1 MLMRKFTKQINKCLV
16 IFFLASGISV
26 AYGQLVVSGVVK
38 DADDNSGLPGV
49 NVLVEGSKIGTITD
63 TNGSYSLQVPSE
75 SSVLRFSFIGY
86 RTIAVSVNSQSVI
99 NVVLEADVTQL
110 EEIVVTGYGVQKK
123 KEVTGAV
130 GSIKSDA
137 ILKAPTSDLGTA
149 MQGSIAGVNVQA
161 ADGRP
166 GAAANIQI
174 RGLGSINGG
183 AAPLYVVDGI
193 PFQGTPNIA
202 PEQIESVDVLKD
214 GASAAIYGV
223 RASNGVILITTKKG
237 QAGKMKVDLTAYKG
251 VQNITSGTP
260 LMDARQQLYAH
271 DITLEALGREPV
283 TFFLNP
289 NTLDFNSDFVGDV
302 QNQNAAIESY
312 NLLVSGG
319 QENITMSVN
328 TNYFRQEGVLINSGF
343 DRLSTRINGEFTKDK
358 FRVFAGV
365 GFTFEDQEQEPWA
378 LYEYAISQNPGQ
390 RGLFEIPTVGPN
402 EVQIDGDNEILYG
415 FLSRQLGNDD
425 ARNVNSS
432 NIALNLEYQII
443 DGLKFQANLG
453 RNSWNF
459 RRKFFQPQYLVF
471 NRDGDFSPTAS
482 RPQASLQET
491 FTFNTR
497 NTIESILS
505 YNRSFGKHNLDVLLG
520 VTYEE
525 YESKN
530 VGVGVNGLLSNDT
543 RVLGAGEDGTPPTGQ
558 DLKNTLVGK
567 LGRIRYNYNDRY
579 LFSANVRYDGS
590 SNFGPDNRYE
600 LFYGG
605 SFGWNI
611 TEEQFFRNAGLDFLT
626 NLKMRVS
633 YGRVGNQNIGA
644 YNFAAFIESGIDYPF
659 GPDEDLGVGAIQRGY
674 ANPLVQWETNVSR
687 NIGLDADLF
696 EGSLNFTFDYYRNNK
711 KDMLLSE
718 RLAPSTGTW
727 QTRAENQWNSR
738 TVNAGDMTNEG
749 IELALS
755 YRGQTSFGMK
765 WQVAAT
771 FTRNINEITNLNG
784 ATGLVF
790 GGGRPIVSNGSNTD
804 LTTFLTVGREGG
816 AFFLVQHDGV
826 IKNNEQL
833 DAYRDIDPSA
843 QLGDMM
849 YIDQN
854 GDNTIDD
861 LDRVYT
867 GSGQPDFESGISLS
881 GEFKGFDLFVQG
893 YYSHGAE
900 IYNGAKLYA
909 YTQGRHLDQYFAW
922 TPQNSDSDIPAFR
935 QDALHANN
943 RARSDYFLED
953 GTYFR
958 VRNITLGYSVPQSIL
973 KGKMGRARVYFTAM
987 NAFTLTDYEGYDPE
1001 VGGDGL
1007 LTRGVDIGNYPV
1019 ARRFL
1024 FGVQIG
1030 L

>member
-1 MLMRKFTKQINKCLV
+1 MKNSTKLFKRHLV
-16 IFFLASGISV
+16 TLLLVSNTLCVF
-26 AYGQLVVSGVVK
+26 GQQKVSGVVK
-38 DADDNSGLPGV
+38 DADDGTGLPGV
-49 NVLVEGSKIGTITD
+49 NVIVSGTKVGTITD
-63 TNGSYSLQVPSE
+63 ANGFYSIEVPGS
-75 SSVLRFSFIGY
+75 SSVLKFSFIGY
-86 RTIAVSVNSQSVI
+86 MTKEVKVNAQTVI
-99 NVVLEADVTQL
+99 DISLETDITELQ
-110 EEIVVTGYGVQKK
+110 EIVVVGYGTQRK

-130 GSIKSDA
+130 ASIKSDA

-166 GAAANIQI
+166 GAPANIQI

-183 AAPLYVVDGI
+183 ATPLYVVDGI

-202 PEQIESVDVLKD
+202 PEQIESVEVLKD

-237 QAGKMKVDLTAYKG
+237 EAGKMKVDFTAYKG

-260 LMDARQQLYAH
+260 LMNATQQLYAH

-289 NTLDFNSDFVGDV
+289 NTLDFDSDFVGDV
-302 QNQNAAIESY
+302 QNQNAAIENY

-319 QENITMSVN
+319 QDNINMSVN
-328 TNYFRQEGVLINSGF
+328 TNYFKQDGVLINSGF
-343 DRLSTRINGEFTKDK
+343 DRLSTRINGEFRKDRFK
-358 FRVFAGV
+358 VFAGV
-365 GFTFEDQEQEPWA
+365 GFTIENQEQEPWA

-390 RGLFEIPTVGPN
+390 RGLFEVPEIGPN
-402 EVQIDGDNEILYG
+402 EVQIDGENEILYS
-415 FLSRQLGNDD
+415 FLARQLGNDD
-425 ARNVNSS
+425 SRKINSS
-432 NIALNLEYQII
+432 NIALNLEYQVIE
-443 DGLKFQANLG
+443 GLTLRANLG
-453 RNSWNF
+453 RNTWNYQ
-459 RRKFFQPQYLVF
+459 RKFFQPQYLVF
-471 NRDGDFSPTAS
+471 NRDGEFSPTAS
-482 RPQASLQET
+482 RPLASLQES
-491 FTFNTR
+491 FIFNTR
-497 NTIESILS
+497 NVIEGILS
-505 YNRSFGKHNLDVLLG
+505 YNRSFGKHNVETLVG
-520 VTYEE
+520 ITYEE
-525 YESKN
+525 FENKN

-543 RVLGAGEDGTPPTGQ
+543 QVLGAGEEGTPPTGQ
-558 DLKNTLVGK
+558 DLRNTLAGK
-567 LGRIRYNYNDRY
+567 LGRVRYNYDDRY

-605 SFGWNI
+605 SLGWNI
-611 TEEQFFRNAGLDFLT
+611 SEEQFFKNAGLDFIT
-626 NLKMRVS
+626 NLKMRLS

-659 GPDEDLGVGAIQRGY
+659 GPDEELGIGAIQRGY

-687 NIGLDADLF
+687 NVGLDADLF
-696 EGSLNFTFDYYRNNK
+696 DGRMNLTFDYYENNK
-711 KDMLLSE
+711 KDMLLDE

-738 TVNAGDMTNEG
+738 TVNAGDMTNKG

-755 YRGQTSFGMK
+755 YRGQTSFGLK
-765 WQVAAT
+765 WQVATT
-771 FTRNINEITNLNG
+771 FTRNVNEVTDLNE

-816 AFFLVQHDGV
+816 AFFLVQHAGV
-826 IKNNEQL
+826 IKTQEQL
-833 DAYRDIDPSA
+833 ETYQNIDPSA

-849 YIDQN
+849 YVDQN
-854 GDNTIDD
+854 GDNEIDD
-861 LDRVYT
+861 LDRVYS
-867 GSGQPDFESGISLS
+867 GSGQPDFESGISLNLEY
-881 GEFKGFDLFVQG
+881 GGFDLFVQG
-893 YYSHGAE
+893 YYFHGAE
-900 IYNGAKLYA
+900 VYNGAELYA

-922 TPQNSDSDIPAFR
+922 TPQNPDSNIPAFR
-935 QDALHANN
+935 QDGLHSNN
-943 RARSDYFLED
+943 RAWSDYFLED

-958 VRNITLGYSVPQSIL
+958 VRNITLGYNVPQSIL
-973 KGKMGRARVYFTAM
+973 RDKLTRARVYFTAM
-987 NAFTLTDYEGYDPE
+987 NAFTFTEYEGYDPE

-1007 LTRGVDIGNYPV
+1007 LTRGVDLGNYPV
-1019 ARRFL
+1019 TRRFL
-1024 FGVQIG
+1024 FGVQFG